1 MNIKSKPR
9 HDVTNRRLDPQ
20 TKTMKGKRSIAS
32 DAYAQHYKL
41 AIEERQIQEEDKMR
55 LLSEIRCSRDLV
67 ASPAYAAHE
76 SFYAH
81 TQTLDVGKA
90 RRRVP
95 SLFQLS
101 LATAGGLVLVLGLS
115 LLLLLKP
122 SGPFNPRPH
131 PRANIPLTPQVSEKK
146 AKAGKQGGAEKAGDN
161 QDNSEAA
168 VSAKSGAL
176 TSRNIVD
183 SDQKGKTPGPGL
195 AANQSPSGPK
205 KPIALEPERATGD
218 EVTPEGNADKQPQA
232 SVMSQTLP
240 SQQVTPDDKV
250 AQGQHAPSLQ
260 LPGSSYE
267 LSHLDVIQL
276 NLVNSVQAIQYAN
289 DILVTRYNDQTNNWD
304 VVAPLIQDLIYD
316 EVLYTLKAGETR
328 TLDIDLSL
336 YINQPGLYQLVLV
349 YNLAD
354 DLSGPFNAYS
364 ASFEVH

>member
-20 TKTMKGKRSIAS
+20 TKTMKGKRAIAS

-81 TQTLDVGKA
+81 IQTLDVGKA

-101 LATAGGLVLVLGLS
+101 LATAAGLVLVLGLS

-122 SGPFNPRPH
+122 SGPLNPRPQ
-131 PRANIPLTPQVSEKK
+131 PQANIPLTPQVSEKK
-146 AKAGKQGGAEKAGDN
+146 AKSDKQGGTEKAGDN
-161 QDNSEAA
+161 QD
-168 VSAKSGAL
+168 KSGAL
-176 TSRNIVD
+176 TS
-183 SDQKGKTPGPGL
+183 S
-195 AANQSPSGPK
+195 
-205 KPIALEPERATGD
+205 
-218 EVTPEGNADKQPQA
+218 KQPQA

-240 SQQVTPDDKV
+240 SQQVTPGDKV

-267 LSHLDVIQL
+267 LSHLGVIQL

-364 ASFEVH
+364 VSFEVH

>member
-1 MNIKSKPR
+1 MNIKSKAR

-20 TKTMKGKRSIAS
+20 TKTMKGKRAIAS

-81 TQTLDVGKA
+81 TQTFDVGKA

-101 LATAGGLVLVLGLS
+101 LATAAGLVLVLGLS

-122 SGPFNPRPH
+122 SGPFNPRPQ
-131 PRANIPLTPQVSEKK
+131 PQANIPLTPQVSEKK
-146 AKAGKQGGAEKAGDN
+146 AKADKQGGAEKAGDN
-161 QDNSEAA
+161 QD
-168 VSAKSGAL
+168 KSGAL

-183 SDQKGKTPGPGL
+183 SDQQGKTQGPGL

-218 EVTPEGNADKQPQA
+218 EVTPEGNTDKQPQA

-240 SQQVTPDDKV
+240 SQQVTPGDKV

-267 LSHLDVIQL
+267 LSHLGVIQL

-364 ASFEVH
+364 ASFEVR